1 MDKNRKNA
9 IIYYLTAAVCFVCS
23 VIWFCGGKGGFGAM
37 WLCIGSVNLCLGTV
51 WMKRSQDPETQNEHE
66 AEKSEET

>member
-1 MDKNRKNA
+1 
-9 IIYYLTAAVCFVCS
+9 
-23 VIWFCGGKGGFGAM
+23 M